1 MARNTLVKIIAPL
14 AVSASMLVAAFM
26 ISSAPRP
33 ADAEPALAASA
44 AVPVSLPLQ
53 AGVPSLAPMLKTVMP
68 AVVNVAVS
76 SKQQLNS
83 QLAPFMNDPFFRR
96 FFGVPEQGQGPQ
108 PQEREAQSVGSGVIV
123 DAAKGYVLTNN
134 HVIEQADTIKVRLND
149 DREFEAKLVGKD
161 PDTDLAVLQIKA
173 DKLVA
178 LPIGESSK
186 LQVGDFV
193 VAIGS
198 PFNLRHT
205 VTSGIVSALGRSGI
219 GDGYEDFIQTD
230 ASINP
235 GNSGGAL
242 VNLRGELVGIN
253 SMILSRSGGNIGIGF
268 AIPTDLAKN
277 VMKQLIESGAVQRGR
292 IGIFGQDITPD
303 LAKAFNLPNTK
314 GAVVTKVVPKSP
326 ADKAGIKSADV
337 VLKANG
343 REIEGFAQL
352 RNMVGLMR
360 VGEKVDM
367 ELVRDGKPRTVTV
380 VIGKDTDSAVAGTGL
395 HPKLQGATFAAVDER
410 DAEDT
415 DGRGV
420 KAVKVD
426 PQSPAA
432 RNGVREG
439 DIIIGINRRPINGMD
454 DFQKLAG
461 EQQGQLLL
469 HIRRGNGALFLLIQ

>member
-1 MARNTLVKIIAPL
+1 MSRELAVKIVGPL
-14 AVSASMLVAAFM
+14 AVSASVLAAAFM
-26 ISSAPRP
+26 MSSAPP
-33 ADAEPALAASA
+33 PVSAANATPMAASA
-44 AVPVSLPLQ
+44 TPVSAPLSG
-53 AGVPSLAPMLKTVMP
+53 ALPSLAPMLKNVMP

-76 SKQQLNS
+76 SKQEVNS
-83 QLAPFMNDPFFRR
+83 QLQPFMNDPFFRR
-96 FFGVPEQGQGPQ
+96 FFGVPDQQEQP
-108 PQEREAQSVGSGVIV
+108 EEHEAQSVGSGVIV

-134 HVIEQADTIKVRLND
+134 HVIEQADFIKVRLSD
-149 DREFEAKLVGKD
+149 DREFDAKLIGKD

-173 DKLVA
+173 DNLVA
-178 LPIGESSK
+178 LPIGMSSQ

-198 PFNLRHT
+198 PFNLRQT

-242 VNLRGELVGIN
+242 VNLRGELVGVN

-268 AIPTDLAKN
+268 AIPTDLVRG
-277 VMKQLIESGAVQRGR
+277 VMKQLIETGSVQRGR
-292 IGIFGQDITPD
+292 IGVFGQDITPD
-303 LAKAFNLPNTK
+303 LAKAFKLPSTK

-326 ADKAGIKSADV
+326 ADRAGLKSEDV
-337 VLKANG
+337 ILKANG
-343 REIEGFAQL
+343 KEIEGFGQL

-360 VGEKVDM
+360 VGEKV
-367 ELVRDGKPRTVTV
+367 ELDVLHDGKAQKVTIT
-380 VIGKDTDSAVAGTGL
+380 IGKDTESAVAGTGL

-420 KAVKVD
+420 KVAKVD
-426 PQSPAA
+426 PRSPAA
-432 RNGVREG
+432 RTGLREG
-439 DIIIGINRRPINGMD
+439 DIIIGVNRRPVGGME

-461 EQQGQLLL
+461 DKQAQLLL
-469 HIRRGNGALFLLIQ
+469 HIRRGPGALFLLIE